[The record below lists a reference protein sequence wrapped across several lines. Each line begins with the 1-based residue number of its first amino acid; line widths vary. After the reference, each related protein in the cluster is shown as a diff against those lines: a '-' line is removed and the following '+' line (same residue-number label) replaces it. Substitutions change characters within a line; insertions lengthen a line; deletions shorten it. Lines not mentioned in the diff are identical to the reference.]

1 MKAKVIARIN
11 KRLFPST
18 QNIPLPDPLRP
29 NDIIEVVEK
38 VTGEALTAANNIWY
52 KTDAGFFVWSGGV
65 SEELVQEI
73 LPAGAKVEVPAL
85 IEKIDLRKL
94 IVLNTPINFGGQGTC
109 IGLLDTGVSD
119 HPAIG
124 KSIDSARSKTFI
136 EGETSAID
144 DVGHGTGLAGI
155 ISGEDERVAGLST
168 LCKVINYRIASNGF
182 VDSNAIFFGLKN
194 LIENE
199 IGDLDIINL
208 SLDIRPSLVGPIQEL
223 LDKAAQRGVIAVVA
237 AGENMTNNNIAS
249 LKNVVQVSVCD
260 ADFFAKFQLGLVRRA
275 SYIFINKGVFSPAL
289 KKGYQEIKNDSAY
302 TAVMTGIIS
311 SIISSHN
318 LPRNSSRFS
327 MLNNLLRAVSFPIKN
342 EQTPISFKSYFV

>member
-1 MKAKVIARIN
+1 MKAKVIAKLN

-73 LPAGAKVEVPAL
+73 LPAGAKVEVPVL
-85 IEKIDLRKL
+85 IEKTDLRKL
-94 IVLNTPINFGGQGTC
+94 MVLNTPINFGGQGTC

-119 HPAIG
+119 HPAIS

-136 EGETSAID
+136 AGENAAVD

-155 ISGEDERVAGLST
+155 ISGEDEKVAGLST
-168 LCKVINYRIASNGF
+168 LCKIINYRIASNGF
-182 VDSNAIFFGLKN
+182 VNSNAIFFGLKN

-199 IGDLDIINL
+199 ISDLDIINL
-208 SLDIRPSLVGPIQEL
+208 SLDIRPTLINPIQEL
-223 LDKAAQRGVIAVVA
+223 IDKAAQRGVIAVVA
-237 AGENMTNNNIAS
+237 AGENMTNNNIAA

-260 ADFFAKFQLGLVRRA
+260 AAFFAKFQSGTVRRS
-275 SYIFINKGVFSPAL
+275 SYIFINKGIFSPAL
-289 KKGYQEIKNDSAY
+289 KNGYQEIKDDSAY
-302 TAVMTGIIS
+302 TAVMTGLIS
-311 SIISSHN
+311 SIISNHN
-318 LPRNSSRFS
+318 LPRNSTRFAR
-327 MLNNLLRAVSFPIKN
+327 LNDLLRAISFPIKN
-342 EQTPISFKSYFV
+342 EQSPITFKPYFI